1 MLDINTVLG
10 VTKVKSNSKGQSKQ
24 VDVHWHLST
33 VLLCSWRYQV
43 VLHCLCEVKNNFIN
57 FFFDEFWFSFNDA
70 TFGVLALGW
79 RRFDIFSTFTGRR
92 GSLGLETSQRIVLEF
107 LSVLVN
113 KHIFKLV
120 KVLLINF
127 DTLVS
132 ELVPSNKPALLHD
145 IYCFFSLVKIIHK
158 FGKVTEELCVLCIVL
173 EVFLRVKS

>member
-92 GSLGLETSQRIVLEF
+92 GSLGLETS
-107 LSVLVN
+107 
-113 KHIFKLV
+113 
-120 KVLLINF
+120 
-127 DTLVS
+127 
-132 ELVPSNKPALLHD
+132 
-145 IYCFFSLVKIIHK
+145 
-158 FGKVTEELCVLCIVL
+158 
-173 EVFLRVKS
+173 